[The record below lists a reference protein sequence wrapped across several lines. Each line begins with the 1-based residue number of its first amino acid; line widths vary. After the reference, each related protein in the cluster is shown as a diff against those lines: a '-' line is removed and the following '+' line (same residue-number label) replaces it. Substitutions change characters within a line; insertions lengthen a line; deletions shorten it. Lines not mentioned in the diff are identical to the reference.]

1 MEKTESN
8 VHEAL
13 DARVY
18 EVGFH
23 IVPRVA
29 EGDVPAEVEKI
40 KKILSTHGASVI
52 AEEMPRMTQ
61 LSYGMARAATGKREE
76 FTSAHFGWIKFEVN
90 PENITSISLEVAA
103 LETVLRSIVVSTVR
117 ESTLSKKVFVS
128 EHLAG
133 ETIRKPEMVKEG
145 AKKLSDAEID
155 SAVDELVTA
164 TTEEAPADE
173 VKTAPTEIAQ

>member
-13 DARVY
+13 DSRVY

-23 IVPRVA
+23 LIPKIS

-52 AEEMPRMTQ
+52 AEETPRMIQ

-76 FTSAHFGWIKFEVN
+76 FTSAHFGWVKFEVN
-90 PENITSISLEVAA
+90 PENITSISSEVAA
-103 LETVLRSIVVSTVR
+103 LGSVLRSIVVSTVR

-133 ETIRKPEMVKEG
+133 ETIRKPEMAKEG

-155 SAVDELVTA
+155 SAVESLVTA
-164 TTEEAPADE
+164 TEEVTPAPAAE
-173 VKTAPTEIAQ
+173 